1 MPMKSSMLRPLV
13 TTAKYAPV
21 VWTNMC
27 VQLMLEQVKYF
38 ESTEDMQGLWIVWN
52 TMKIPLWY
60 YQDPLTTQL
69 EFGTVKVGS
78 LNPSRYLPILHDI
91 FWESSIQIKEKIIY
105 KS

>member
-1 MPMKSSMLRPLV
+1 MPMKSLMPRPLV

-78 LNPSRYLPILHDI
+78 LNPFRYLPILHDI
-91 FWESSIQIKEKIIY
+91 FGESSIDQRINNL
-105 KS
+105 